1 MAEFDLDRVPDAAPT
16 VWLDG
21 QPRPWQPDLSLAA
34 LLQAAGLAPE
44 AVATALNGDF
54 VPRPRR
60 HHTPLHPGDRVLT
73 FHPIVGG

>member
-1 MAEFDLDRVPDAAPT
+1 MAEPLPDPVPDAPPR

-21 QPRPWQPDLSLAA
+21 QAQPWHADLHLAA
-34 LLQAAGLAPE
+34 LLQAAGLAPD